1 MCQTGT
7 KQRETNSEGSGA
19 IFTATTTTTRHSRQE
34 PLNAA
39 PGQMQNQAAA
49 HAREDEMRSG
59 ERVADAAARW
69 FFEDGDLRLVDDEQ
83 VQTNLSETLGGISK
97 NRSLSTWEKTRR
109 LKAQKKKEVLYSGET
124 ASAWRSRRE
133 AEQDGQGAS
142 APEEMTVKEYKAA
155 REALKAMVSCSTDFL
170 DYSDDKTFVQNFEQ
184 NYSRLQSF
192 AGLKKILESLP
203 EETPETAGV
212 YAGLSPAEIIAVRLS
227 SDFTELGTDFNEAN
241 SLVYKYTRIRD
252 FYRAKMDIIS
262 SPYYLVLKKEDTDGS
277 GPEELERKAAELR
290 AAGQTGLA
298 DYLSATVRLKRLEAQ
313 GVKKVAKKTA
323 VFRREYDDGV
333 AQASVSIL
341 GYSAE
346 TKNTG
351 SSVSGK
357 IAASAITA
365 SASYKDD
372 FSEGSVSISVLKA
385 SLSGSLAAEAG
396 MKNGKLVLDV
406 GAQAEASVSAL
417 EAEAKVDS
425 QFDPHAGEEVSDEE
439 RKRSL
444 IQKGFF
450 GIHGEAKGQAL
461 TAKGKATAKV
471 GRITLP
477 DDTEDTG
484 AAFMLSGEAALLRGF
499 LKGSLTIAGVKIGV
513 TLSGSLG
520 GVGGTVGAYITKGGK
535 VGVSL
540 GASLLA
546 GAKVDLELDF
556 SYWLDRLAES
566 EGFATMKADL
576 DRKFSNALDTLQQ
589 FMRIGGREAYENF
602 SAIRA
607 ALRAQMG
614 MPEPA

>member
-1 MCQTGT
+1 
-7 KQRETNSEGSGA
+7 
-19 IFTATTTTTRHSRQE
+19 
-34 PLNAA
+34 
-39 PGQMQNQAAA
+39 
-49 HAREDEMRSG
+49 MRSG